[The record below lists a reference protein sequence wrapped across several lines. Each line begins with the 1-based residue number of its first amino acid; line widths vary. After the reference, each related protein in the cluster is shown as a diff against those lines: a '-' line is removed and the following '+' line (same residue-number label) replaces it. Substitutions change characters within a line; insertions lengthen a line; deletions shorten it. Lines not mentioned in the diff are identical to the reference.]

1 MNSKLSTKF
10 ALKNLK
16 ANKIVNIPY
25 ILSTSIM
32 VAILFIMI
40 SLLDNK
46 YVMQQDE
53 FGTIIVF
60 GSIIISIFT
69 FAIIMYAN
77 RFLIKRRF
85 QEFGLYRVFGLENKH
100 INRIL
105 LKEKS
110 MFFVIISILTIVF
123 GITLGK
129 VLFLAVGKLMQ
140 ENFSIMQFGIST
152 KAIILSLTFNLVIS
166 VLTFI
171 YDILNIKS
179 ATTRDLFAKGQK
191 SESEPKVKVVFF
203 ILAIVLTT
211 IGYYIALT
219 IEGSLESLLMF
230 FVASLLVLFGT
241 YCGFVAITIFVLKM
255 IKKNKNFFYKSKNFI
270 TVSGMLYR
278 MKSNAV
284 GLASIAIL
292 CTGVV
297 VSLSTTMAIY
307 NSAEKVVD
315 STTNRD
321 YKLTGLITPDKDF
334 SKNIE
339 KEKTRLKSLV
349 TEKTNPKNDYYQ
361 VSTMIFANLEG
372 NKFTRIGRNND
383 KPIYIM
389 IQTLDSFNN
398 KFSKNYSLN
407 DGEILLN
414 SNYMKYITS
423 DKITLG
429 SADYKFKKIDELE
442 GRNIAVDMFY
452 VVVKTDE
459 DLVRFCNDFKM
470 PMEND
475 AGYKPLEVN
484 VTYFL
489 DSDKKLNEEDFI
501 SKDDSIKFK
510 SRQETKTG
518 VYSLFGAFLYIGFI
532 ISFVLLVG
540 TSIIAYYKHLSE
552 GIEDR
557 KNIQTMKKVGL
568 SNKMI
573 KKTSSQQIYWM
584 FFLPLF
590 VAVIHSAVASKMLY
604 QLCGVFGLRN
614 ISEFAIPFA
623 ISVAIIIA
631 VYFIIFKITSN
642 VYYNL
647 VSEEE

>member
-203 ILAIVLTT
+203 ILAIILTA

-241 YCGFVAITIFVLKM
+241 YCGFVSITIFVLKM

-315 STTNRD
+315 STVNRD
-321 YKLTGLITPDKDF
+321 YKLTGTITPDKNF

-339 KEKTRLKSLV
+339 KEKTRLKNLV
-349 TEKTNPKNDYYQ
+349 TEKTNPKNEYYQ
-361 VSTMIFANLEG
+361 VSTMMFANLEG
-372 NKFTRIGRNND
+372 NKFTRIGKNND

>member
-40 SLLDNK
+40 SLLDNQ
-46 YVMQQDE
+46 YVMQKDE

-60 GSIIISIFT
+60 GSIIIAIFT

-77 RFLIKRRF
+77 RFLVKRRF
-85 QEFGLYRVFGLENKH
+85 QEFGLYRVFGLENRH

-110 MFFVIISILTIVF
+110 IFFVIISILTIVF

-152 KAIILSLTFNLVIS
+152 KAVILSLAFNLVIS

-171 YDILNIKS
+171 FDILNIKS

-203 ILAIVLTT
+203 ILAIILTA

-241 YCGFVAITIFVLKM
+241 YCGFVAITIFVLKLM
-255 IKKNKNFFYKSKNFI
+255 KKNKNFFYKSKNFI

-315 STTNRD
+315 STVNRD
-321 YKLTGLITPDKDF
+321 YKLTGTIIPDKNF

-361 VSTMIFANLEG
+361 VSTMMFANLEG

-383 KPIYIM
+383 KSIYIM
-389 IQTLDSFNN
+389 IQTLNSFNN
-398 KFSKNYSLN
+398 KFSKNYSLK

-414 SNYMKYITS
+414 SNYMKYLTS

-429 SADYKFKKIDELE
+429 SVDYKFKKIDELE

-484 VTYFL
+484 VSYFL
-489 DSDKKLNEEDFI
+489 DSDKKLDGKEFI
-501 SKDDSIKFK
+501 SKDSSLQFV

-518 VYSLFGAFLYIGFI
+518 VYSMFGAFLYIGFI
-532 ISFVLLVG
+532 ISFVLLIG

-568 SNKMI
+568 SNSMI
-573 KKTSSQQIYWM
+573 KKTTSQQIYWM

-590 VAVIHSAVASKMLY
+590 VAVVHSAVASKMLY
-604 QLCGVFGLRN
+604 QLCGVFGIRS

-623 ISVAIIIA
+623 ISVAIIIV
-631 VYFIIFKITSN
+631 VYLIIFKITSN

>member
-32 VAILFIMI
+32 VAILFVMI

-46 YVMQQDE
+46 YVMQKDQ

-85 QEFGLYRVFGLENKH
+85 KEFGLYHVFGLENKH

-110 MFFVIISILTIVF
+110 IFFVIISILTIVF

-140 ENFSIMQFGIST
+140 ENFSIMQFEIST
-152 KAIILSLTFNLVIS
+152 KAVILSLLFNLVIS

-171 YDILNIKS
+171 FDILNTKA
-179 ATTRDLFAKGQK
+179 ATTRDLFAKGEK

-203 ILAIVLTT
+203 ILAIILTA

-219 IEGSLESLLMF
+219 IKGSLESLLMF

-241 YCGFVAITIFVLKM
+241 YCGFVAVTIFVLKM
-255 IKKNKNFFYKSKNFI
+255 MKKNKNFFYKSKNFI

-307 NSAEKVVD
+307 NSAEKVVN
-315 STTNRD
+315 STVNRD
-321 YKLTGLITPDKDF
+321 YKLTGTIIPDEDF

-339 KEKTRLKSLV
+339 KEKTRLKNLV

-361 VSTMIFANLEG
+361 VSTMMFANLEG

-383 KPIYIM
+383 KTIYIM

-398 KFSKNYSLN
+398 KFSKNYSLK

-414 SNYMKYITS
+414 SNYMKYLTS

-452 VVVKTDE
+452 VVVKNDE

-489 DSDKKLNEEDFI
+489 NSDKKLDGKEFI
-501 SKDDSIKFK
+501 SKDSSLQFV

-532 ISFVLLVG
+532 ISFILLVG

-604 QLCGVFGLRN
+604 QLCGIFGIRN

-623 ISVAIIIA
+623 ISVAIIIV

>member
-1 MNSKLSTKF
+1 
-10 ALKNLK
+10 
-16 ANKIVNIPY
+16 
-25 ILSTSIM
+25 
-32 VAILFIMI
+32 
-40 SLLDNK
+40 
-46 YVMQQDE
+46 
-53 FGTIIVF
+53 
-60 GSIIISIFT
+60 
-69 FAIIMYAN
+69 N

-110 MFFVIISILTIVF
+110 MFFVLISTLTIVF

-140 ENFSIMQFGIST
+140 ENFSIMQFGVS
-152 KAIILSLTFNLVIS
+152 ILAVILTLIFNFGMS
-166 VLTFI
+166 VLTYIF
-171 YDILNIKS
+171 DIVNIKS

-203 ILAIVLTT
+203 VLAIILTA

-241 YCGFVAITIFVLKM
+241 YCGFVAVTIFVLKM
-255 IKKNKNFFYKSKNFI
+255 MKKNKNFFYKSKNFI

-278 MKSNAV
+278 MKSNAA

-307 NSAEKVVD
+307 NSAEKVVN

-339 KEKTRLKSLV
+339 KEKTRLKNMI

-361 VSTMIFANLEG
+361 VSTMMFANLDG
-372 NKFTRIGRNND
+372 NKFSKIGKNNT
-383 KPIYIM
+383 KPVYIM

-429 SADYKFKKIDELE
+429 SADYKFKKINEIE
-442 GRNIAVDMFY
+442 GRNIAADMFY
-452 VVVKTDE
+452 VVVKNDE
-459 DLVRFCNDFKM
+459 DLIRFCDDFRM
-470 PMEND
+470 PTDNEV
-475 AGYKPLEVN
+475 ASKPLEVD
-484 VTYFL
+484 VSYFL
-489 DSDKKLNEEDFI
+489 DSDKKLDGKEFI
-501 SKDDSIKFK
+501 SKDSSLQFV
-510 SRQETKTG
+510 SRQETKSA
-518 VYSLFGAFLYIGFI
+518 VYTMFGAFLYIGFI
-532 ISFVLLVG
+532 ISFVLLIG

-604 QLCGVFGLRN
+604 QLCGIFGIRN

-623 ISVAIIIA
+623 ISVAIIIV
-631 VYFIIFKITSN
+631 VYFVIFKITSN

>member
-46 YVMQQDE
+46 YVMQKDQ

-60 GSIIISIFT
+60 GSIIIAIFT

-85 QEFGLYRVFGLENKH
+85 KEFGLYRVFGLENKH

-110 MFFVIISILTIVF
+110 IFFFIISILTIVF
-123 GITLGK
+123 GIILGK

-140 ENFSIMQFGIST
+140 ENFNIMQFGIST
-152 KAIILSLTFNLVIS
+152 KAVILSLLFNLVIS

-171 YDILNIKS
+171 FDILNIKS

-191 SESEPKVKVVFF
+191 SESEPKVKVLFF
-203 ILAIVLTT
+203 ILAIILTA

-219 IEGSLESLLMF
+219 IEGSFESLLMF

-255 IKKNKNFFYKSKNFI
+255 MKKNKKFFYKSKNFI

-315 STTNRD
+315 STVNRD
-321 YKLTGLITPDKDF
+321 YKLTGTITPDKDF

-339 KEKTRLKSLV
+339 KEKTRLKNLV

-361 VSTMIFANLEG
+361 VSTMMFANLDG
-372 NKFTRIGRNND
+372 NKFSKVGMNNT
-383 KPIYIM
+383 KTVYIM
-389 IQTLDSFNN
+389 IQTLDSFNDKFN
-398 KFSKNYSLN
+398 KKYTLN
-407 DGEILLN
+407 NGEILLN

-489 DSDKKLNEEDFI
+489 DSDKKLDGKEFI
-501 SKDDSIKFK
+501 SKDSSLQFV

-518 VYSLFGAFLYIGFI
+518 VYSMFGAFLYIGFI
-532 ISFVLLVG
+532 ISFILLVG

-604 QLCGVFGLRN
+604 QLCGIFGIRN

-623 ISVAIIIA
+623 ISVAIIIV
-631 VYFIIFKITSN
+631 VYFVIFKITSN

>member
-110 MFFVIISILTIVF
+110 IFFVIISILTIVF

-140 ENFSIMQFGIST
+140 ENFSIMQFGVST
-152 KAIILSLTFNLVIS
+152 KAVILSLLFNLVIS

-171 YDILNIKS
+171 FDILNIKS

-191 SESEPKVKVVFF
+191 SESEPKVKVLFF
-203 ILAIVLTT
+203 ILAVILTA

-219 IEGSLESLLMF
+219 IEGSFESLLMF

-241 YCGFVAITIFVLKM
+241 YCGFVAVTIFVLKM
-255 IKKNKNFFYKSKNFI
+255 MKKNKKFFYKSKNFI

-315 STTNRD
+315 STVNRD
-321 YKLTGLITPDKDF
+321 YKLTGTITPDKDF

-339 KEKTRLKSLV
+339 KEKTRLKNLV

-361 VSTMIFANLEG
+361 VSTMMFANLDG
-372 NKFTRIGRNND
+372 NKFSKVGMNNT
-383 KPIYIM
+383 KTVYIM

-398 KFSKNYSLN
+398 KFGKKYTLN
-407 DGEILLN
+407 NGEILLN

-429 SADYKFKKIDELE
+429 SADYKFKKIDEIE

-452 VVVKTDE
+452 VVVKNDE

-489 DSDKKLNEEDFI
+489 DSDKKLDEEDFI

-518 VYSLFGAFLYIGFI
+518 VYSMYGAFLYIGFI
-532 ISFVLLVG
+532 ISFVLLIG
-540 TSIIAYYKHLSE
+540 TSVIAYYKHLSE

-557 KNIQTMKKVGL
+557 KT
-568 SNKMI
+568 
-573 KKTSSQQIYWM
+573 
-584 FFLPLF
+584 
-590 VAVIHSAVASKMLY
+590 
-604 QLCGVFGLRN
+604 
-614 ISEFAIPFA
+614 
-623 ISVAIIIA
+623 
-631 VYFIIFKITSN
+631 FKQ
-642 VYYNL
+642 
-647 VSEEE
+647 

>member
-10 ALKNLK
+10 AFKNLK

-46 YVMQQDE
+46 YVMQKDQ

-85 QEFGLYRVFGLENKH
+85 KEFGLYRVFGLENKH

-110 MFFVIISILTIVF
+110 IFFVIISILTIVF

-140 ENFSIMQFGIST
+140 ENFNVMQFGIST
-152 KAIILSLTFNLVIS
+152 KAIIITLLFNVVIG
-166 VLTFI
+166 VVTYIF
-171 YDILNIKS
+171 DVVNIKS

-191 SESEPKVKVVFF
+191 SESEPKVKVVFLL
-203 ILAIVLTT
+203 LAIILTT

-219 IEGSLESLLMF
+219 IKGSLESLLMF
-230 FVASLLVLFGT
+230 FVASLFVLFGT
-241 YCGFVAITIFVLKM
+241 YCGFVSITIFVLKM
-255 IKKNKNFFYKSKNFI
+255 MKKNKKLFYKSKNFI

-315 STTNRD
+315 STVNRD
-321 YKLTGLITPDKDF
+321 YKLTGTITPDKDF

-339 KEKTRLKSLV
+339 KEKTRLKNLV

-361 VSTMIFANLEG
+361 VSTMMFANLDG
-372 NKFTRIGRNND
+372 NKFSKVGMNNT
-383 KPIYIM
+383 KTVYIM

-398 KFSKNYSLN
+398 KFGKKYTLN

-414 SNYMKYITS
+414 SNYMKYLTS

-429 SADYKFKKIDELE
+429 SADYKFKKIDEIE

-452 VVVKTDE
+452 VVVKNNE

-489 DSDKKLNEEDFI
+489 DSDKKLDGKEFI
-501 SKDDSIKFK
+501 SKDSSLQFV

-532 ISFVLLVG
+532 ISFILLVG

-604 QLCGVFGLRN
+604 QLCGIFGIRN

-623 ISVAIIIA
+623 ISVAIIIV

>member
-25 ILSTSIM
+25 IFSTSIM

-46 YVMQQDE
+46 YVMQKDQ

-60 GSIIISIFT
+60 GSIIIAIFT

-77 RFLIKRRF
+77 RFLVKRRF

-110 MFFVIISILTIVF
+110 IFFVLISTLTIVF

-140 ENFSIMQFGIST
+140 ENFSIMQFEIST
-152 KAIILSLTFNLVIS
+152 KAIILSLLFNLVIS

-171 YDILNIKS
+171 FDILNIKS

-191 SESEPKVKVVFF
+191 SESEPKVKVIFF
-203 ILAIVLTT
+203 ILAIILTA

-241 YCGFVAITIFVLKM
+241 YCGFIAITIFVLKLM
-255 IKKNKNFFYKSKNFI
+255 KKNKNFFYKSKNFI

-315 STTNRD
+315 STVNRD
-321 YKLTGLITPDKDF
+321 YKLTGTIIPDKNF

-339 KEKTRLKSLV
+339 KEKTRLKNLV

-361 VSTMIFANLEG
+361 VSTMMFANLEG

-383 KPIYIM
+383 KTIYIM

-398 KFSKNYSLN
+398 KFSKNYSLK

-414 SNYMKYITS
+414 SNYMKYLTS

-452 VVVKTDE
+452 VVVKNDE

-489 DSDKKLNEEDFI
+489 DSDKKLDGKEFI
-501 SKDDSIKFK
+501 SKDSSLQFV

-532 ISFVLLVG
+532 ISFVLLIG

-604 QLCGVFGLRN
+604 QLCGIFGIRN

-623 ISVAIIIA
+623 ISVAIIIV
-631 VYFIIFKITSN
+631 VYFVIFKITSN

>member
-46 YVMQQDE
+46 YVMQKDQ
-53 FGTIIVF
+53 FGAIIVF
-60 GSIIISIFT
+60 GSIIIAIFT

-85 QEFGLYRVFGLENKH
+85 KEFGLYRVFGLENKH

-110 MFFVIISILTIVF
+110 IFFVIISILTIVF

-140 ENFSIMQFGIST
+140 ENFSIMQFGVST
-152 KAIILSLTFNLVIS
+152 KAVILSLLFNLVIS

-171 YDILNIKS
+171 FDILNIKS

-203 ILAIVLTT
+203 ILAIILTA

-241 YCGFVAITIFVLKM
+241 YFGFVAVTIFVLKM
-255 IKKNKNFFYKSKNFI
+255 MKKNKNFFYKSKNFI

-315 STTNRD
+315 STVNRD
-321 YKLTGLITPDKDF
+321 YKLTGTITPDKNF

-339 KEKTRLKSLV
+339 KEKTRLKNLV
-349 TEKTNPKNDYYQ
+349 TEKTNPKNEYYQ
-361 VSTMIFANLEG
+361 VSTMMFANLEG

-383 KPIYIM
+383 KPVYIM

-398 KFSKNYSLN
+398 KFSKNYSLK

-475 AGYKPLEVN
+475 AGYKPLEVD

-510 SRQETKTG
+510 SRKETKTG

>member
-53 FGTIIVF
+53 FGAIIVF

-77 RFLIKRRF
+77 RFLVKRRF

-110 MFFVIISILTIVF
+110 IFFAIISILTIVF

-152 KAIILSLTFNLVIS
+152 KAVILSLAFNLVIS
-166 VLTFI
+166 VVTFI
-171 YDILNIKS
+171 FDILNIKS

-203 ILAIVLTT
+203 VLAIILTA

-241 YCGFVAITIFVLKM
+241 YCGFVAVTIFVLKM

-307 NSAEKVVD
+307 NSSEKVVN

-321 YKLTGLITPDKDF
+321 YKLTGTIIPDKDF

-339 KEKTRLKSLV
+339 KEKTRLKNLV

-361 VSTMIFANLEG
+361 VSTMMFANLDG
-372 NKFTRIGRNND
+372 NKFSKVGMNNT
-383 KPIYIM
+383 KTVYIM
-389 IQTLDSFNN
+389 IQTLDSFNDKFN
-398 KFSKNYSLN
+398 KKYTLN
-407 DGEILLN
+407 NGEILLN
-414 SNYMKYITS
+414 SNYMKYLTS

-429 SADYKFKKIDELE
+429 SVDYKFKKIDELE

-452 VVVKTDE
+452 VVVKNDK

-489 DSDKKLNEEDFI
+489 DSDKKLDEEDFI
-501 SKDDSIKFK
+501 SKDDSIEFK

-518 VYSLFGAFLYIGFI
+518 VYSMFGAFLYIGFI
-532 ISFVLLVG
+532 ISFVLLIG

-604 QLCGVFGLRN
+604 QLCGIFGIRN
-614 ISEFAIPFA
+614 ISEFAMPFA
-623 ISVAIIIA
+623 ISVAIIIV

>member
-46 YVMQQDE
+46 YVMQKDQ
-53 FGTIIVF
+53 FGAIIVF
-60 GSIIISIFT
+60 GSIIIAIFT

-85 QEFGLYRVFGLENKH
+85 KEFGLYRVFGLENKH

-110 MFFVIISILTIVF
+110 IFFVIISILTIVF

-140 ENFSIMQFGIST
+140 ENFSIMQFGVST
-152 KAIILSLTFNLVIS
+152 KAVILSLLFNLVIS

-171 YDILNIKS
+171 FDILNIKS

-203 ILAIVLTT
+203 ILAIILTA

-241 YCGFVAITIFVLKM
+241 YCGFVAITIFVLKLM
-255 IKKNKNFFYKSKNFI
+255 KKNKNFFYKSKNFI

-297 VSLSTTMAIY
+297 VSSSTTMAIY

-315 STTNRD
+315 STVNRD
-321 YKLTGLITPDKDF
+321 YKLTGTIIPDKDF

-339 KEKTRLKSLV
+339 KEKTRLKNLV

-361 VSTMIFANLEG
+361 VSTMMFANLEG

-398 KFSKNYSLN
+398 KFSKNYSLK

-414 SNYMKYITS
+414 SNYMKYLTS

-429 SADYKFKKIDELE
+429 SVDYKFKKIDELE

-452 VVVKTDE
+452 VVVKNDK

-489 DSDKKLNEEDFI
+489 DSDKKLDEEDFI

-623 ISVAIIIA
+623 ISVAIIIV

>member
-32 VAILFIMI
+32 VTILFIMI

-110 MFFVIISILTIVF
+110 IFFVIISILTIVF

-171 YDILNIKS
+171 FDILNIKS

-203 ILAIVLTT
+203 ILAIILTA

-241 YCGFVAITIFVLKM
+241 YFGFVAVTIFVLKM

-315 STTNRD
+315 STVNRD
-321 YKLTGLITPDKDF
+321 YKLTGTITPDKNF

-339 KEKTRLKSLV
+339 KEKTRLKNMI

-361 VSTMIFANLEG
+361 VSTMMFANLEG
-372 NKFTRIGRNND
+372 NKFSKMGKNNT
-383 KPIYIM
+383 KPVYIM

-398 KFSKNYSLN
+398 KFSKNYSLK

-470 PMEND
+470 PMKND
-475 AGYKPLEVN
+475 AGYKPLEVA
-484 VTYFL
+484 VSYFL
-489 DSDKKLNEEDFI
+489 DSDKKLDGKEFI
-501 SKDDSIKFK
+501 SKDNSLQFV
-510 SRQETKTG
+510 SRQETK
-518 VYSLFGAFLYIGFI
+518 
-532 ISFVLLVG
+532 
-540 TSIIAYYKHLSE
+540 
-552 GIEDR
+552 
-557 KNIQTMKKVGL
+557 
-568 SNKMI
+568 
-573 KKTSSQQIYWM
+573 
-584 FFLPLF
+584 
-590 VAVIHSAVASKMLY
+590 SA
-604 QLCGVFGLRN
+604 
-614 ISEFAIPFA
+614 
-623 ISVAIIIA
+623 
-631 VYFIIFKITSN
+631 
-642 VYYNL
+642 
-647 VSEEE
+647 

>member
-25 ILSTSIM
+25 VLSTSIM

-46 YVMQQDE
+46 YVMQKDQ
-53 FGTIIVF
+53 FGAIIVF
-60 GSIIISIFT
+60 GSIIIAIFT

-85 QEFGLYRVFGLENKH
+85 QEFGLYRVFGLENRH

-110 MFFVIISILTIVF
+110 LFFVIISILTIVF

-152 KAIILSLTFNLVIS
+152 KAVILSLLFNLVIS

-171 YDILNIKS
+171 FDILNIKS

-203 ILAIVLTT
+203 ILAIILTA

-255 IKKNKNFFYKSKNFI
+255 MKKNKNFFYKSKNFI

-315 STTNRD
+315 STVNRD
-321 YKLTGLITPDKDF
+321 YKLTGTIIPDKDF

-339 KEKTRLKSLV
+339 KEKTRLKNLV
-349 TEKTNPKNDYYQ
+349 TEKTNPKNEYYQ

-372 NKFTRIGRNND
+372 NKFTRIGKNND

-398 KFSKNYSLN
+398 KFSKNYSLK

-429 SADYKFKKIDELE
+429 SVDYKFKKIDELE

-459 DLVRFCNDFKM
+459 DLVRFCNDFKI
-470 PMEND
+470 PAEDNS
-475 AGYKPLEVN
+475 GYDQFYVG
-484 VTYFL
+484 VSYFWN
-489 DSDKKLNEEDFI
+489 SDKKLDGKEFI
-501 SKDDSIKFK
+501 SKDSSLQFV

-532 ISFVLLVG
+532 ISFVLLIG

-604 QLCGVFGLRN
+604 QLCGIFGIRN

-623 ISVAIIIA
+623 ISVVIIIV
-631 VYFIIFKITSN
+631 VYFVIFKITSN

>member
-25 ILSTSIM
+25 ILSTSII

-46 YVMQQDE
+46 YVMQKDQ
-53 FGTIIVF
+53 FGAIIVF

-110 MFFVIISILTIVF
+110 IFFVLISTLTIVF

-140 ENFSIMQFGIST
+140 ENFSIMQFGVST
-152 KAIILSLTFNLVIS
+152 KAVILSLLFNLVIS

-171 YDILNIKS
+171 FDILNIKS

-203 ILAIVLTT
+203 ILAIILTA

-241 YCGFVAITIFVLKM
+241 YCGFVAITIFVLKLM
-255 IKKNKNFFYKSKNFI
+255 KKNKNFFYKSKNFI

-315 STTNRD
+315 STVNRD
-321 YKLTGLITPDKDF
+321 YKLTGTIIPDKDF

-339 KEKTRLKSLV
+339 KEKTRLKNLV

-361 VSTMIFANLEG
+361 VSTMMFANLDG
-372 NKFTRIGRNND
+372 NKFSKMGKNNT
-383 KPIYIM
+383 KSVYIM

-475 AGYKPLEVN
+475 AGYKPLEVD

-489 DSDKKLNEEDFI
+489 DSDKKLDGKEFI
-501 SKDDSIKFK
+501 SKDSSLQFV

-518 VYSLFGAFLYIGFI
+518 V
-532 ISFVLLVG
+532 
-540 TSIIAYYKHLSE
+540 
-552 GIEDR
+552 
-557 KNIQTMKKVGL
+557 
-568 SNKMI
+568 
-573 KKTSSQQIYWM
+573 
-584 FFLPLF
+584 
-590 VAVIHSAVASKMLY
+590 
-604 QLCGVFGLRN
+604 
-614 ISEFAIPFA
+614 
-623 ISVAIIIA
+623 
-631 VYFIIFKITSN
+631 
-642 VYYNL
+642 
-647 VSEEE
+647 

>member
-1 MNSKLSTKF
+1 
-10 ALKNLK
+10 
-16 ANKIVNIPY
+16 
-25 ILSTSIM
+25 
-32 VAILFIMI
+32 
-40 SLLDNK
+40 
-46 YVMQQDE
+46 
-53 FGTIIVF
+53 
-60 GSIIISIFT
+60 
-69 FAIIMYAN
+69 MYAN
-77 RFLIKRRF
+77 RFLVKRRF

-105 LKEKS
+105 LKEKAI
-110 MFFVIISILTIVF
+110 FFVIISILTIVF

-152 KAIILSLTFNLVIS
+152 KAVILSLAFNLVIS

-171 YDILNIKS
+171 FDILNIKS

-203 ILAIVLTT
+203 ILAIVLTA

-241 YCGFVAITIFVLKM
+241 YCGFVSITIFVLKLM
-255 IKKNKNFFYKSKNFI
+255 KKNKNFFYKSKNFI

-315 STTNRD
+315 STVNRD
-321 YKLTGLITPDKDF
+321 YKLTGTITPDKNF

-339 KEKTRLKSLV
+339 KEKTRLKNLV
-349 TEKTNPKNDYYQ
+349 TKKTNPKNDYYQ
-361 VSTMIFANLEG
+361 VSTMMFANLEG
-372 NKFTRIGRNND
+372 NKFTRIGKNNT
-383 KPIYIM
+383 KSVYIM

-475 AGYKPLEVN
+475 AGYKPLEVD

-489 DSDKKLNEEDFI
+489 DSDKKLDGKEFI
-501 SKDDSIKFK
+501 SKDSSLQFV

-532 ISFVLLVG
+532 ISFVLLIG

-604 QLCGVFGLRN
+604 QLCGIFGIRN

-623 ISVAIIIA
+623 ISVAIIIV
-631 VYFIIFKITSN
+631 VYFVIFKITSN

>member
-46 YVMQQDE
+46 YVMQKDQ
-53 FGTIIVF
+53 FGAIIVF
-60 GSIIISIFT
+60 GSVIIAIFT

-85 QEFGLYRVFGLENKH
+85 KEFGLYRVFGLENKH

-110 MFFVIISILTIVF
+110 IFFVIISILTIVF

-140 ENFSIMQFGIST
+140 ENFSIMQFGVST
-152 KAIILSLTFNLVIS
+152 KAVILSLLFNLVIS

-171 YDILNIKS
+171 FDILNIKS

-203 ILAIVLTT
+203 ILAIILTA

-230 FVASLLVLFGT
+230 FVASLLVLLGT
-241 YCGFVAITIFVLKM
+241 YCGFVAITIFVLKLM
-255 IKKNKNFFYKSKNFI
+255 KKNKNFFYKSKNFI

-315 STTNRD
+315 STVNRD
-321 YKLTGLITPDKDF
+321 YKLTGTIIPDKNF

-339 KEKTRLKSLV
+339 KEKTRLKNLV

-361 VSTMIFANLEG
+361 VSTMMFANLEG

-389 IQTLDSFNN
+389 IQTLNSFNN
-398 KFSKNYSLN
+398 KFSKNYSLK

-414 SNYMKYITS
+414 SNYMKYLTS

-429 SADYKFKKIDELE
+429 SVDYKFKKIDELE

-489 DSDKKLNEEDFI
+489 DSDKKLDGKEFI
-501 SKDDSIKFK
+501 SKDSSLQFV

-518 VYSLFGAFLYIGFI
+518 VYSMFGAFLYIGFI
-532 ISFVLLVG
+532 ISFILLVG

-604 QLCGVFGLRN
+604 QLCGIFGIRN

-623 ISVAIIIA
+623 ISVVIIIV
-631 VYFIIFKITSN
+631 VYFVIFKITSN

>member
-46 YVMQQDE
+46 YVMQKDQ
-53 FGTIIVF
+53 FGAIIVF
-60 GSIIISIFT
+60 GSIIIAIFT

-85 QEFGLYRVFGLENKH
+85 KEFGLYRVFGLENRH

-110 MFFVIISILTIVF
+110 IFFVIISILTIVF

-152 KAIILSLTFNLVIS
+152 KAVILSLLFNLVIS

-171 YDILNIKS
+171 FDILNIKS

-191 SESEPKVKVVFF
+191 SESEPKVKVLFF
-203 ILAIVLTT
+203 ILAIILTA

-219 IEGSLESLLMF
+219 IEGSFESLLMF

-255 IKKNKNFFYKSKNFI
+255 MKKNKKFFYKSKNFI

-315 STTNRD
+315 STVNRD
-321 YKLTGLITPDKDF
+321 YKLTGTITPDKDF

-339 KEKTRLKSLV
+339 KEKTRLKNLV

-361 VSTMIFANLEG
+361 VSTMMFANLDG
-372 NKFTRIGRNND
+372 NKFSKVGMNNT
-383 KPIYIM
+383 KTVYIM
-389 IQTLDSFNN
+389 IQTLDSFNDKFN
-398 KFSKNYSLN
+398 KKYTLN
-407 DGEILLN
+407 NGEILLN
-414 SNYMKYITS
+414 SNYMKYLTS

-429 SADYKFKKIDELE
+429 SVDYKFKKIDELE

-452 VVVKTDE
+452 VVVKNDK

-489 DSDKKLNEEDFI
+489 DSDKKLDEEDFI

-518 VYSLFGAFLYIGFI
+518 VYSMFGAFLYIGFI
-532 ISFVLLVG
+532 ISFVLLIG

-604 QLCGVFGLRN
+604 QLCGVFGIRN

-623 ISVAIIIA
+623 ISVAIIIV
-631 VYFIIFKITSN
+631 VYFVIFKITSN

>member
-46 YVMQQDE
+46 YVMQKDQ
-53 FGTIIVF
+53 FGAIIVF
-60 GSIIISIFT
+60 GSIIIAIFT

-85 QEFGLYRVFGLENKH
+85 KEFGLYRVFGLENKH

-110 MFFVIISILTIVF
+110 IFFVIISILTIVF

-140 ENFSIMQFGIST
+140 ENFSIMQFGVST
-152 KAIILSLTFNLVIS
+152 KAVILSLLFNLVIS

-171 YDILNIKS
+171 FDILNIKS

-203 ILAIVLTT
+203 ILAIILTA

-241 YCGFVAITIFVLKM
+241 YCGFVAITIFVLKLM
-255 IKKNKNFFYKSKNFI
+255 KKNKKFFYKSKNFI

-297 VSLSTTMAIY
+297 VSSSTTMAIY

-315 STTNRD
+315 STVNRD
-321 YKLTGLITPDKDF
+321 YKLTGTIIPDKDF

-339 KEKTRLKSLV
+339 KEKTRLKNLV

-361 VSTMIFANLEG
+361 VSTMMFANLEG

-398 KFSKNYSLN
+398 KFSKNYSLK

-414 SNYMKYITS
+414 SNYMKYLTS

-429 SADYKFKKIDELE
+429 SVDYKFKKIDELE

-452 VVVKTDE
+452 VVVKNDE

-489 DSDKKLNEEDFI
+489 DSDKKLDEEDFI

-604 QLCGVFGLRN
+604 QLCGVFGIRN

-623 ISVAIIIA
+623 ISVAIIIV
-631 VYFIIFKITSN
+631 VYFVIFKITSN

>member
-10 ALKNLK
+10 AIKNLK

-46 YVMQQDE
+46 YVMQKDQ

-60 GSIIISIFT
+60 GSIIIAIFT

-85 QEFGLYRVFGLENKH
+85 KEFGLYRVFGLENKH

-110 MFFVIISILTIVF
+110 IFFVIISILTIVF
-123 GITLGK
+123 GIILGK

-140 ENFSIMQFGIST
+140 ENFNIMQFGIST
-152 KAIILSLTFNLVIS
+152 KAVILSLLFNLVIS

-171 YDILNIKS
+171 FDILNIKS

-191 SESEPKVKVVFF
+191 SESEPKVKVLFF
-203 ILAIVLTT
+203 ILAIILTA
-211 IGYYIALT
+211 IGYYIALS

-255 IKKNKNFFYKSKNFI
+255 MKKNKKFFYKSKNFI

-315 STTNRD
+315 STVNRD
-321 YKLTGLITPDKDF
+321 YKLTGTITPDKDF

-339 KEKTRLKSLV
+339 KEKTRLKNLV

-361 VSTMIFANLEG
+361 VSTMMFANLEG

-383 KPIYIM
+383 KTIYIM

-398 KFSKNYSLN
+398 KFSKNYSLK

-414 SNYMKYITS
+414 SNYMKYLTS

-452 VVVKTDE
+452 VVVKNDK

-475 AGYKPLEVN
+475 AGYKPLEVD

-489 DSDKKLNEEDFI
+489 DSDKKLDGKEFI
-501 SKDDSIKFK
+501 SKDSSLQFV

-518 VYSLFGAFLYIGFI
+518 VYSMFGAFLYIGFI
-532 ISFVLLVG
+532 ISFILLVG

-604 QLCGVFGLRN
+604 QLCGIFGIRN

-623 ISVAIIIA
+623 ISVVIIIV
-631 VYFIIFKITSN
+631 VYFVIFKITSN

>member
-1 MNSKLSTKF
+1 M
-10 ALKNLK
+10 
-16 ANKIVNIPY
+16 
-25 ILSTSIM
+25 
-32 VAILFIMI
+32 
-40 SLLDNK
+40 
-46 YVMQQDE
+46 
-53 FGTIIVF
+53 
-60 GSIIISIFT
+60 
-69 FAIIMYAN
+69 
-77 RFLIKRRF
+77 
-85 QEFGLYRVFGLENKH
+85 
-100 INRIL
+100 
-105 LKEKS
+105 
-110 MFFVIISILTIVF
+110 IISILTIVF
-123 GITLGK
+123 GIILGK

-140 ENFSIMQFGIST
+140 ENFNIMQFGIST
-152 KAIILSLTFNLVIS
+152 KAVILSLLFNLVIS

-171 YDILNIKS
+171 FDILNIKS

-203 ILAIVLTT
+203 ILAIILTA

-241 YCGFVAITIFVLKM
+241 YCGFVAITIFVLKLM
-255 IKKNKNFFYKSKNFI
+255 KKNKNFFYKSKNFI

-315 STTNRD
+315 STVNRD
-321 YKLTGLITPDKDF
+321 YKLTGTITPDKDF
-334 SKNIE
+334 SKDIE
-339 KEKTRLKSLV
+339 KEKTRLKNLV

-361 VSTMIFANLEG
+361 VSTMMFANLDG
-372 NKFTRIGRNND
+372 NKFSKVGMNNT
-383 KPIYIM
+383 KTVYIM
-389 IQTLDSFNN
+389 IQTLDSFNDKFN
-398 KFSKNYSLN
+398 KKYTLN
-407 DGEILLN
+407 NGEILLN
-414 SNYMKYITS
+414 SNYMKYLTS

-442 GRNIAVDMFY
+442 GRNVAVDMFY
-452 VVVKTDE
+452 LVVKNDE

-475 AGYKPLEVN
+475 AGYKPLEVD

-489 DSDKKLNEEDFI
+489 DSDKKLDGKEFI
-501 SKDDSIKFK
+501 SKDSSLQFV

-518 VYSLFGAFLYIGFI
+518 VYSMFGAFLYIGFI
-532 ISFVLLVG
+532 ISFVLLLG
-540 TSIIAYYKHLSE
+540 TSIIAYKHLSE
-552 GIEDR
+552 GIDDR

-623 ISVAIIIA
+623 ISVAIIIV

>member
-171 YDILNIKS
+171 FDILNIKS

-203 ILAIVLTT
+203 ILAIILTA

-241 YCGFVAITIFVLKM
+241 YCGFVSITIFVLKM
-255 IKKNKNFFYKSKNFI
+255 MKKNKNFFYKSKNFI

-315 STTNRD
+315 STVNRD
-321 YKLTGLITPDKDF
+321 YKLTGTITPDKNF

-361 VSTMIFANLEG
+361 VSTMMFANLDG
-372 NKFTRIGRNND
+372 NKFSKMGKNNT
-383 KPIYIM
+383 KSVYIM

-398 KFSKNYSLN
+398 K
-407 DGEILLN
+407 
-414 SNYMKYITS
+414 
-423 DKITLG
+423 
-429 SADYKFKKIDELE
+429 
-442 GRNIAVDMFY
+442 
-452 VVVKTDE
+452 
-459 DLVRFCNDFKM
+459 
-470 PMEND
+470 
-475 AGYKPLEVN
+475 
-484 VTYFL
+484 
-489 DSDKKLNEEDFI
+489 
-501 SKDDSIKFK
+501 
-510 SRQETKTG
+510 
-518 VYSLFGAFLYIGFI
+518 
-532 ISFVLLVG
+532 
-540 TSIIAYYKHLSE
+540 
-552 GIEDR
+552 
-557 KNIQTMKKVGL
+557 
-568 SNKMI
+568 
-573 KKTSSQQIYWM
+573 
-584 FFLPLF
+584 
-590 VAVIHSAVASKMLY
+590 
-604 QLCGVFGLRN
+604 
-614 ISEFAIPFA
+614 
-623 ISVAIIIA
+623 
-631 VYFIIFKITSN
+631 
-642 VYYNL
+642 
-647 VSEEE
+647 

>member
-1 MNSKLSTKF
+1 F

-53 FGTIIVF
+53 FGAIIVF

-77 RFLIKRRF
+77 RFLVKRRF

-110 MFFVIISILTIVF
+110 IFFAIISILTIVF

-152 KAIILSLTFNLVIS
+152 KAVILSLAFNLVIS
-166 VLTFI
+166 VVTFI
-171 YDILNIKS
+171 FDILNIKS

-203 ILAIVLTT
+203 VLAIILTA

-241 YCGFVAITIFVLKM
+241 YCGFVAVTIFVLKM

-307 NSAEKVVD
+307 NSAEKVVN

-321 YKLTGLITPDKDF
+321 YKLTGLITPDKNF

-339 KEKTRLKSLV
+339 KEKTRLKNLV

-361 VSTMIFANLEG
+361 VSTMMFANLDG
-372 NKFTRIGRNND
+372 NKFSKVGKNNT
-383 KPIYIM
+383 KPVYIM

-414 SNYMKYITS
+414 SNYMKYLTS

-452 VVVKTDE
+452 VIVKTDE
-459 DLVRFCNDFKM
+459 DLVRFCDDFRM
-470 PMEND
+470 PTDNEV
-475 AGYKPLEVN
+475 ASKPLEVE
-484 VTYFL
+484 VSYFL
-489 DSDKKLNEEDFI
+489 DSDKKLDGKEFI
-501 SKDDSIKFK
+501 SKDSSLQFV

-518 VYSLFGAFLYIGFI
+518 VYSLFGAFLYIGFV

-604 QLCGVFGLRN
+604 QLCGVFGIRS

-623 ISVAIIIA
+623 ISVAIIIV
-631 VYFIIFKITSN
+631 VYLIIFKITSN

>member
-46 YVMQQDE
+46 YVMQKDQ
-53 FGTIIVF
+53 FGAIIVF
-60 GSIIISIFT
+60 GSVIIAIFT

-85 QEFGLYRVFGLENKH
+85 KEFGLYRVFGLENKH

-110 MFFVIISILTIVF
+110 IFFVIISILTIVF

-140 ENFSIMQFGIST
+140 ENFSIMQFGVST
-152 KAIILSLTFNLVIS
+152 KAVILSLLFNLVIS

-171 YDILNIKS
+171 FDILNIKS

-191 SESEPKVKVVFF
+191 SESEPKVKVLFF
-203 ILAIVLTT
+203 ILAVILTA

-219 IEGSLESLLMF
+219 IEGSFESLLMF

-255 IKKNKNFFYKSKNFI
+255 MKKNKKFFYKSKNFI

-315 STTNRD
+315 STVNRD
-321 YKLTGLITPDKDF
+321 YKLTGTITPDKDF

-339 KEKTRLKSLV
+339 KEKTRLKNLV

-361 VSTMIFANLEG
+361 VSTMMFANLDG
-372 NKFTRIGRNND
+372 NKFSKVGMNNT
-383 KPIYIM
+383 KTVYIM
-389 IQTLDSFNN
+389 IQTLDSFNDKFN
-398 KFSKNYSLN
+398 KKYTLN
-407 DGEILLN
+407 NGEILLN
-414 SNYMKYITS
+414 SNYMKYLTS

-429 SADYKFKKIDELE
+429 SVDYKFKKIDELE

-452 VVVKTDE
+452 VVVKNDE

-489 DSDKKLNEEDFI
+489 DSDKKLDEEDFI

-623 ISVAIIIA
+623 NSVAIIIV
-631 VYFIIFKITSN
+631 VYFVIFKITSN

>member
-46 YVMQQDE
+46 YVMQKDQ
-53 FGTIIVF
+53 FGAIIVF
-60 GSIIISIFT
+60 GSIIIAIFT

-85 QEFGLYRVFGLENKH
+85 KEFGLYRVFGLENKH

-110 MFFVIISILTIVF
+110 IFFVIISILTIIF

-140 ENFSIMQFGIST
+140 ENFSIMQFGVST
-152 KAIILSLTFNLVIS
+152 KAVILSLLFNLVIS

-171 YDILNIKS
+171 FDILNIKS

-203 ILAIVLTT
+203 ILAIILTA

-241 YCGFVAITIFVLKM
+241 YCGFVAITIFVLKLM
-255 IKKNKNFFYKSKNFI
+255 KKNKKFFYKSKNFI

-297 VSLSTTMAIY
+297 VSSSTTMAIY

-315 STTNRD
+315 STVNRD
-321 YKLTGLITPDKDF
+321 YKLTGTIIPDKDF

-339 KEKTRLKSLV
+339 KEKTRLKNLV

-361 VSTMIFANLEG
+361 VSTMMFANLEG

-398 KFSKNYSLN
+398 KFSKNYSLK

-414 SNYMKYITS
+414 SNYMKYLTS

-429 SADYKFKKIDELE
+429 SVDYKFKKIDELE

-452 VVVKTDE
+452 VVVKNDE

-489 DSDKKLNEEDFI
+489 DSDKKLDEEDFI

-623 ISVAIIIA
+623 ISVAIIIV

>member
-372 NKFTRIGRNND
+372 NKFTRIGRNNT

-590 VAVIHSAVASKMLY
+590 VAVIHSAVASKMLH

>member
-46 YVMQQDE
+46 YVMQKDQ
-53 FGTIIVF
+53 FGAIIVF
-60 GSIIISIFT
+60 GSIIIAIFT

-85 QEFGLYRVFGLENKH
+85 KEFGLYRVFGLENKH

-110 MFFVIISILTIVF
+110 IFFVIISILTIVF

-140 ENFSIMQFGIST
+140 ENFSIMQFGVST
-152 KAIILSLTFNLVIS
+152 KAVILSLLFNLVIS

-171 YDILNIKS
+171 FDILNIKS

-203 ILAIVLTT
+203 ILAIILTA

-241 YCGFVAITIFVLKM
+241 YCGFVAITIFVLKLM
-255 IKKNKNFFYKSKNFI
+255 KKNKKFFYKSKNFI

-297 VSLSTTMAIY
+297 VSSSTTMAIY

-315 STTNRD
+315 STVNRD
-321 YKLTGLITPDKDF
+321 YKLTGTIIPDKDF

-339 KEKTRLKSLV
+339 KEKTRLKNLV

-361 VSTMIFANLEG
+361 VSTMMFANLEG

-398 KFSKNYSLN
+398 KFSKNYSLK

-414 SNYMKYITS
+414 SNYMKYLTS

-429 SADYKFKKIDELE
+429 SVDYKFKKIDEIE

-452 VVVKTDE
+452 VVVKNDE

-489 DSDKKLNEEDFI
+489 DSDKKLDEEDFI

-623 ISVAIIIA
+623 ISVAIIIV

>member
-372 NKFTRIGRNND
+372 NKFTRIGRNNT

>member
-46 YVMQQDE
+46 YVMQKDQ

-60 GSIIISIFT
+60 GSIIIAIFT

-77 RFLIKRRF
+77 RFLVKRRF

-123 GITLGK
+123 GIILGK

-152 KAIILSLTFNLVIS
+152 KAVILSLTFNLVIS

-171 YDILNIKS
+171 FDILNIKS

-203 ILAIVLTT
+203 ILAIILTA

-241 YCGFVAITIFVLKM
+241 YCGFVAITIFVLKLM
-255 IKKNKNFFYKSKNFI
+255 KKNKNFFYKSKNFI

-315 STTNRD
+315 STVNRD
-321 YKLTGLITPDKDF
+321 YKLTGTITPDKNF

-339 KEKTRLKSLV
+339 KEKTRLKNLV

-361 VSTMIFANLEG
+361 VSTMMFANLEG
-372 NKFTRIGRNND
+372 NKFTRIGKNND
-383 KPIYIM
+383 KSIYIM

-398 KFSKNYSLN
+398 KFSKNYLLN

-423 DKITLG
+423 DQITLG

-489 DSDKKLNEEDFI
+489 DSDKKLDGKEFI
-501 SKDDSIKFK
+501 SKDNSLQFV

-532 ISFVLLVG
+532 ISFVLLIG

>member
-10 ALKNLK
+10 AIKNLK

-46 YVMQQDE
+46 YVMQKDQ

-60 GSIIISIFT
+60 GSIIIAIFT

-85 QEFGLYRVFGLENKH
+85 KEFGLYRVFGLENKH

-110 MFFVIISILTIVF
+110 IFFVIISILTIVF
-123 GITLGK
+123 GIILGK

-140 ENFSIMQFGIST
+140 ENFNIMQFGIST
-152 KAIILSLTFNLVIS
+152 KAVILSLLFNLVIS

-171 YDILNIKS
+171 FDILNIKS

-203 ILAIVLTT
+203 ILAIILTA

-241 YCGFVAITIFVLKM
+241 YCGFVAITIFVLKLM
-255 IKKNKNFFYKSKNFI
+255 KKNKNFFYKSKNFI

-315 STTNRD
+315 STVNRD
-321 YKLTGLITPDKDF
+321 YKLTGTIIPDKDF

-339 KEKTRLKSLV
+339 KEKTRLKNLV

-361 VSTMIFANLEG
+361 VSTMMFANLEG

-383 KPIYIM
+383 KTIYIM

-398 KFSKNYSLN
+398 KFSKNYSLK

-414 SNYMKYITS
+414 SNYMKYLTS

-452 VVVKTDE
+452 VVVKNDK

-489 DSDKKLNEEDFI
+489 DSDKKLDGKEFI
-501 SKDDSIKFK
+501 SKDSSLQFV

-518 VYSLFGAFLYIGFI
+518 VYSMFGAFLYIGFI
-532 ISFVLLVG
+532 ISFILLVG

-604 QLCGVFGLRN
+604 QLCGIFGIRN

-623 ISVAIIIA
+623 ISVVIIIV
-631 VYFIIFKITSN
+631 VYFVIFKITSN

>member
-46 YVMQQDE
+46 YVMQKDQ
-53 FGTIIVF
+53 FGAIIVF
-60 GSIIISIFT
+60 GSIIIAIFT

-85 QEFGLYRVFGLENKH
+85 KEFGLYRVFGLENKH

-110 MFFVIISILTIVF
+110 IFFVIISILTIVF

-140 ENFSIMQFGIST
+140 ENFSIMQFGVST
-152 KAIILSLTFNLVIS
+152 KAVILSLLFNLVIS

-171 YDILNIKS
+171 FDILNIKS

-203 ILAIVLTT
+203 ILAIILTA

-241 YCGFVAITIFVLKM
+241 YCGFVAITIFVLKLM
-255 IKKNKNFFYKSKNFI
+255 KKNKKFFYKSKNFI

-297 VSLSTTMAIY
+297 VSSSTTMAIY

-315 STTNRD
+315 STVNRD
-321 YKLTGLITPDKDF
+321 YKLTGTIIPDKDF

-339 KEKTRLKSLV
+339 KEKTRLKNLV

-361 VSTMIFANLEG
+361 VSTMMFANLEG

-398 KFSKNYSLN
+398 KFSKNYSLK

-414 SNYMKYITS
+414 SNYMKYLTS

-429 SADYKFKKIDELE
+429 SVDYKFKKIDELE

-452 VVVKTDE
+452 VVVKNDE

-489 DSDKKLNEEDFI
+489 DSDKKLDKEDFI

-623 ISVAIIIA
+623 ISVAIIIV

>member
-46 YVMQQDE
+46 YVMQKDQ
-53 FGTIIVF
+53 FGAIIVF
-60 GSIIISIFT
+60 GSVIIAIFT

-85 QEFGLYRVFGLENKH
+85 KEFGLYRVFGLENKH

-110 MFFVIISILTIVF
+110 IFFVIISILTIVF

-140 ENFSIMQFGIST
+140 ENFSIMQFGVST
-152 KAIILSLTFNLVIS
+152 KAVILSLLFNLVIS

-171 YDILNIKS
+171 FDILNIKS

-191 SESEPKVKVVFF
+191 SESEPKVKVLFF
-203 ILAIVLTT
+203 ILAVILTA

-219 IEGSLESLLMF
+219 IEGSFESLLMF

-255 IKKNKNFFYKSKNFI
+255 MKKNKKFFYKSKNFI

-315 STTNRD
+315 STVNRD
-321 YKLTGLITPDKDF
+321 YKLTGTITPDKDF

-339 KEKTRLKSLV
+339 KEKTRLKKLV

-361 VSTMIFANLEG
+361 VSTMMFANLDG
-372 NKFTRIGRNND
+372 NKFSKVGMNNT
-383 KPIYIM
+383 KTVYIM
-389 IQTLDSFNN
+389 IQTLDSFNDKFN
-398 KFSKNYSLN
+398 KKYTLN
-407 DGEILLN
+407 NGEILLN
-414 SNYMKYITS
+414 SNYMKYLTS

-429 SADYKFKKIDELE
+429 SVDYKFKKIDELE

-452 VVVKTDE
+452 VVVKNDE

-489 DSDKKLNEEDFI
+489 DSDKKLDEEDFI
-501 SKDDSIKFK
+501 SKDDSIKFR

-623 ISVAIIIA
+623 NSVAIIIV
-631 VYFIIFKITSN
+631 VYFVIFKITSN

>member
-10 ALKNLK
+10 AIKNLK

-46 YVMQQDE
+46 YVMQQDN
-53 FGTIIVF
+53 FGMIIVF
-60 GSIIISIFT
+60 GSTIISIFT

-85 QEFGLYRVFGLENKH
+85 KEFGLYRVFGLENKH

-110 MFFVIISILTIVF
+110 IFFVIISILTIVF

-140 ENFSIMQFGIST
+140 ENFSIMQFEIST
-152 KAIILSLTFNLVIS
+152 KAVILSLLFNLVIS

-171 YDILNIKS
+171 FDILNIKS

-191 SESEPKVKVVFF
+191 SESEPKVKVAFF
-203 ILAIVLTT
+203 ILAIILTA

-241 YCGFVAITIFVLKM
+241 YCGFVAITIFVLKLM
-255 IKKNKNFFYKSKNFI
+255 KKNKNFFYKSKNFI

-315 STTNRD
+315 STVNRD
-321 YKLTGLITPDKDF
+321 YKLTGTIIPDEDF

-339 KEKTRLKSLV
+339 KEKTRLKNLV

-361 VSTMIFANLEG
+361 VSTMMFANLDG
-372 NKFTRIGRNND
+372 NKFSKVGMNNT
-383 KPIYIM
+383 KTVYIM

-398 KFSKNYSLN
+398 KFSKNYSLK

-414 SNYMKYITS
+414 SNYMKYLTS

-452 VVVKTDE
+452 VVVKNDE

-489 DSDKKLNEEDFI
+489 NSDKKLDGKEFI
-501 SKDDSIKFK
+501 SKDSSLQFV

-532 ISFVLLVG
+532 ISFILLVG

-623 ISVAIIIA
+623 ISVAIIIV

>member
-46 YVMQQDE
+46 YVMQKDQ
-53 FGTIIVF
+53 FGVIIVF
-60 GSIIISIFT
+60 GSIIIAIFT

-85 QEFGLYRVFGLENKH
+85 KEFGLYRVFGLENKH

-110 MFFVIISILTIVF
+110 IFFVLISTLTIVF

-140 ENFSIMQFGIST
+140 ENFSIMQFGVST
-152 KAIILSLTFNLVIS
+152 KAVILSLLFNLVIS

-171 YDILNIKS
+171 FDILNIKS

-203 ILAIVLTT
+203 ILAIILTA

-241 YCGFVAITIFVLKM
+241 YCGFVAITIFVLKLM
-255 IKKNKNFFYKSKNFI
+255 KKNKNFFYKSKNFI

-297 VSLSTTMAIY
+297 VSSSTTMAIY

-315 STTNRD
+315 STVNRD
-321 YKLTGLITPDKDF
+321 YKLTGTIIPDKDF

-339 KEKTRLKSLV
+339 KEKTRLKNLV

-361 VSTMIFANLEG
+361 VSTMMFANLEG

-398 KFSKNYSLN
+398 KFSKNYSLK

-414 SNYMKYITS
+414 SNYMKYLTS

-429 SADYKFKKIDELE
+429 SVDYKFKKIDELE

-452 VVVKTDE
+452 VVVKNDK

-489 DSDKKLNEEDFI
+489 DSDKKLNEENFI

-623 ISVAIIIA
+623 ISVAIIIV

>member
-110 MFFVIISILTIVF
+110 IFFVIISILTIVF

-203 ILAIVLTT
+203 ILAIILTA

-315 STTNRD
+315 STVNRD
-321 YKLTGLITPDKDF
+321 YKLTGTITPDKNF

-339 KEKTRLKSLV
+339 KEKSRLKNLV
-349 TEKTNPKNDYYQ
+349 TEKTNPKNEYYQ
-361 VSTMIFANLEG
+361 VSTMMFANLEG

-383 KPIYIM
+383 KTIYIM

-398 KFSKNYSLN
+398 KFSKNYSLK

-475 AGYKPLEVN
+475 AGYKPLEVD

>member
-46 YVMQQDE
+46 YVMQKDE
-53 FGTIIVF
+53 FGAIIVF
-60 GSIIISIFT
+60 GSIIIAIFT

-85 QEFGLYRVFGLENKH
+85 KEFGLYRVFGLENKH

-110 MFFVIISILTIVF
+110 IFFVIISILTIVF

-140 ENFSIMQFGIST
+140 ENFSIMQFGVST
-152 KAIILSLTFNLVIS
+152 KAVILSLLFNLVIS

-171 YDILNIKS
+171 FDILNIKS
-179 ATTRDLFAKGQK
+179 STTRDLFAKGQK

-203 ILAIVLTT
+203 ILAIILTA

-230 FVASLLVLFGT
+230 FVASLLVLLGT
-241 YCGFVAITIFVLKM
+241 YCGFVAITIFVLKLM
-255 IKKNKNFFYKSKNFI
+255 KKNKNFFYKSKNFI

-315 STTNRD
+315 STVNRD
-321 YKLTGLITPDKDF
+321 YKLTGTIIPDKDF
-334 SKNIE
+334 SEKIE
-339 KEKTRLKSLV
+339 KEKTRLKNLV

-361 VSTMIFANLEG
+361 VSTMMFANLDG
-372 NKFTRIGRNND
+372 NKFSKVGMNNT
-383 KPIYIM
+383 KTVYIM
-389 IQTLDSFNN
+389 IQTLDSFNDKFN
-398 KFSKNYSLN
+398 KKYTLN
-407 DGEILLN
+407 NGEILLN

-442 GRNIAVDMFY
+442 GRDVAVDMFY
-452 VVVKTDE
+452 VVVKNDE

-489 DSDKKLNEEDFI
+489 DSDKKLDGKEFI
-501 SKDDSIKFK
+501 SKDSSLQFV

-532 ISFVLLVG
+532 ISFILLVG

-604 QLCGVFGLRN
+604 QLCGIFGIRN
-614 ISEFAIPFA
+614 ISEFAIPFE
-623 ISVAIIIA
+623 ISVVIIIV
-631 VYFIIFKITSN
+631 VYFVIFKITSN

>member
-46 YVMQQDE
+46 YVMQKDQ

-60 GSIIISIFT
+60 GSIIIAIFT

-85 QEFGLYRVFGLENKH
+85 KEFGLYRVFGLENKH

-110 MFFVIISILTIVF
+110 IFFVIISILTIVF
-123 GITLGK
+123 GIILGK

-140 ENFSIMQFGIST
+140 ENFNIMQFGIST
-152 KAIILSLTFNLVIS
+152 KAVILSLLFNLVIS

-171 YDILNIKS
+171 FDILNIKS

-191 SESEPKVKVVFF
+191 SESEPKVKVLFF
-203 ILAIVLTT
+203 ILAIILTT

-255 IKKNKNFFYKSKNFI
+255 MKKNKKFFYKSKNFI

-315 STTNRD
+315 STVNRD
-321 YKLTGLITPDKDF
+321 YKLTGTITPDKDF

-339 KEKTRLKSLV
+339 KEKTRLKNLV

-361 VSTMIFANLEG
+361 VSTMMFANLEG

-383 KPIYIM
+383 KTIYIM

-398 KFSKNYSLN
+398 KFSKNYSLK

-414 SNYMKYITS
+414 SNYMKYLTS

-475 AGYKPLEVN
+475 AGYKPLEVDI
-484 VTYFL
+484 TYFL
-489 DSDKKLNEEDFI
+489 DSEKNLDGKEFI
-501 SKDDSIKFK
+501 SKDSSLQFV

-518 VYSLFGAFLYIGFI
+518 VYSMFGAFLYIGFI
-532 ISFVLLVG
+532 ISFVLLIG

-604 QLCGVFGLRN
+604 QLCGIFGIRN

-623 ISVAIIIA
+623 ISVVIIIV
-631 VYFIIFKITSN
+631 VYFVIFKITSN

>member
-1 MNSKLSTKF
+1 
-10 ALKNLK
+10 
-16 ANKIVNIPY
+16 
-25 ILSTSIM
+25 
-32 VAILFIMI
+32 
-40 SLLDNK
+40 
-46 YVMQQDE
+46 
-53 FGTIIVF
+53 
-60 GSIIISIFT
+60 
-69 FAIIMYAN
+69 
-77 RFLIKRRF
+77 
-85 QEFGLYRVFGLENKH
+85 
-100 INRIL
+100 
-105 LKEKS
+105 
-110 MFFVIISILTIVF
+110 
-123 GITLGK
+123 
-129 VLFLAVGKLMQ
+129 
-140 ENFSIMQFGIST
+140 
-152 KAIILSLTFNLVIS
+152 
-166 VLTFI
+166 
-171 YDILNIKS
+171 IKS

-203 ILAIVLTT
+203 VLAIILTA

-241 YCGFVAITIFVLKM
+241 YCGFVAVTIFVLKM
-255 IKKNKNFFYKSKNFI
+255 MKKNKNFFYKSKNFI

-315 STTNRD
+315 STVNRD
-321 YKLTGLITPDKDF
+321 YKLIGTITPDKDF
-334 SKNIE
+334 SQKIE
-339 KEKTRLKSLV
+339 KEKARLKNLV

-361 VSTMIFANLEG
+361 VNTMMFANLDG
-372 NKFTRIGRNND
+372 NKFSKMGMNNTH
-383 KPIYIM
+383 PIYIM

-414 SNYMKYITS
+414 SNYMKYLTS

-429 SADYKFKKIDELE
+429 SADYKFKKIDEIE

-452 VVVKTDE
+452 VVVKNDE
-459 DLVRFCNDFKM
+459 DLVRFCNDFRM
-470 PMEND
+470 PTDNEV
-475 AGYKPLEVN
+475 ASKPLEVE
-484 VTYFL
+484 VSYFL
-489 DSDKKLNEEDFI
+489 DSDKKLDGKEFI
-501 SKDDSIKFK
+501 SKDSSLQFV

-518 VYSLFGAFLYIGFI
+518 VYSMFGAFLYIGFI
-532 ISFVLLVG
+532 ISFVLLIG

-590 VAVIHSAVASKMLY
+590 VAVIHSAIASKMLY
-604 QLCGVFGLRN
+604 QLCGIFGIRN

-623 ISVAIIIA
+623 ISVAIIIT
-631 VYFIIFKITSN
+631 VYLIIFKITSN

-647 VSEEE
+647 VSE

>member
-46 YVMQQDE
+46 YVMQKDQ
-53 FGTIIVF
+53 FGAIIVF
-60 GSIIISIFT
+60 GSVIIAIFT

-85 QEFGLYRVFGLENKH
+85 KEFGLYRVFGLENKH

-110 MFFVIISILTIVF
+110 IFFVIISILTIVF

-140 ENFSIMQFGIST
+140 ENFSIMQFGVST
-152 KAIILSLTFNLVIS
+152 KAVILSLLFNLVIS

-171 YDILNIKS
+171 FDILNIKS

-203 ILAIVLTT
+203 ILAIILTA

-241 YCGFVAITIFVLKM
+241 YCGFVAITIFVLKLM
-255 IKKNKNFFYKSKNFI
+255 KKNKKFFYKSKNFI

-297 VSLSTTMAIY
+297 VSSSTTMAIY

-315 STTNRD
+315 STVNRD
-321 YKLTGLITPDKDF
+321 YKLTGTIIPDKDF

-339 KEKTRLKSLV
+339 KEKTRLKNLV

-361 VSTMIFANLEG
+361 VSTMMFANLEG

-398 KFSKNYSLN
+398 KFSKNYSLK

-414 SNYMKYITS
+414 SNYMKYLTS

-429 SADYKFKKIDELE
+429 SVDYKFKKIDELE

-452 VVVKTDE
+452 VVVKNDE

-489 DSDKKLNEEDFI
+489 DSDKKLDEEDFI

-568 SNKMI
+568 SNKII

-623 ISVAIIIA
+623 ISVAIIIV